1 MYSNRSIDADLIP
14 GKVLAGNQLTISNE
28 NNNFTLNGSG
38 ATLKN
43 ASLTLESGNSKII
56 QNPKDGFKIQKK
68 EGYGWKDLFYA
79 DSNEN
84 LNMIGKINI
93 SSNSNIGVLQITENS
108 IRSSNGN
115 IVLESNGNAKIG
127 ALKIEG
133 NSARFDG
140 TIRADRI
147 EGQIINSQINDGA
160 VTGAKISNNTISG
173 SKLNN
178 GTITRREI
186 ANKAV
191 GNTEIIRTGNAG
203 LDNIYATHAYIDN
216 LYVQKTGTFAGECRW
231 TYNDGGTIKTSK
243 IQQNKGSL
251 KLEANDHLEIKCP
264 ARSGVIIRGIT
275 AIAGNTLV
283 MGDFVVADGFK
294 KNCMQSTQSYG
305 KRLINAY
312 ETAEYYYGDIGENK
326 VINGTCKITIEP
338 IFAECVNL
346 KIGYQV
352 FLSAYGE
359 GNIFV
364 SERTENYF
372 IVSGDDI
379 PFCYEIKAKR
389 RGFEYTRLEEYKEGD

>member
-1 MYSNRSIDADLIP
+1 
-14 GKVLAGNQLTISNE
+14 
-28 NNNFTLNGSG
+28 
-38 ATLKN
+38 
-43 ASLTLESGNSKII
+43 
-56 QNPKDGFKIQKK
+56 
-68 EGYGWKDLFYA
+68 
-79 DSNEN
+79 
-84 LNMIGKINI
+84 MIGKINI
-93 SSNSNIGVLQITENS
+93 ASNSNIGGLQITENS
-108 IRSSNGN
+108 IKSLNGN

-127 ALKIEG
+127 ALKIDG
-133 NSARFDG
+133 NNARFDG

-147 EGQIINSQINDGA
+147 EGQIINSQINDRA
-160 VTGAKISNNTISG
+160 VTGAKISDDTISG

-251 KLEANDHLEIKCP
+251 ELEANDHLEIKCP
-264 ARSGVIIRGIT
+264 ARSGVVIRGIT

-283 MGDFVVADGFK
+283 IGDFVVADGFK
-294 KNCMQSTQSYG
+294 KNCMQSTKHYG

-312 ETAEYYYGDIGENK
+312 ETAEYYYGDIGEDK
-326 VINGTCKITIEP
+326 VKNGACRINIDP

-364 SERTENYF
+364 SKRTENYF
-372 IVSGDDI
+372 TVNGDDI
-379 PFCYEIKAKR
+379 SFCYEIKAKR
-389 RGFEYTRLEEYKEGD
+389 RGFEYTRLA